1 MSTDPIVTV
10 SPIKGKYFPFDRS
23 IIADDLSGLE
33 SRISQIKMASVI
45 KDRGYI
51 SYEFS
56 GAEFADGS
64 TATARGFRATS
75 FGPGFAQS
83 TSPSNGWVSGGDFRW
98 LNFIT
103 GKVGGMTLGTPTN
116 PSFNVHGDSSLETA
130 SIRDWY
136 LWGARKFWLHHPFG
150 RVAKGR
156 NNQEAMHYQPDAYYS
171 AKHGCTCPFTGI
183 LGNRPMPWLTDDV
196 VDGVTQGFV
205 PLFKALITGSQ
216 GDLSNDVWQ
225 RLTGI
230 GGGEEWYNPADP
242 IEVVV
247 YNGTINNET
256 FRKWRRWF
264 ETSTPIANAP
274 FFGATGETEG
284 MPANL
289 YARYRLEASLE
300 PFKRAGMRV
309 AFDALVAA
317 PGPING
323 LNACPTSGFMP
334 TTAYEGQLYTPAG
347 QSYGAA
353 DVGWWK
359 FFSEYV
365 LGNWQKKDIFME
377 AHPDTIPGINQVGFT
392 MNPYQKIGGLNI
404 CASDEY
410 TRRGFGG
417 TSASPPFAP
426 TNSRAH
432 YLGEYGAV
440 EFVRSPGWSSLPHV
454 GKFVGGNTFY
464 DGHYWF
470 LRGLEEQT
478 AVIGSLPDINF
489 GAGNRYL
496 RAKETFPTGVYQ
508 GACIWGSHLY
518 ADHFIRYQE
527 QENCQTTI
535 AQDLTSPGVLIL
547 SHTLR
552 RIDDGNMT
560 TIRNQTGITNDF
572 NRAYPTLT
580 DYAKFVAD
588 RYSFYRGMGVTAFN
602 DHGISFPSYITN
614 ISNIIDRTGTA
625 AALNERLEGLSHVL
639 YLDPTEYDTF
649 AGTGLQGR
657 KNGGFYIPTPA
668 NDLQDSIFQS
678 WLDTKIKSWHRTFGK
693 YPKYICWLISEYS
706 GKADNTL
713 NQLEMERYLFFA
725 NTIPLS
731 TTETSS
737 AYSNKEQYFSR
748 TPRVD
753 LLSIPGT
760 ETLANVG
767 FCGTPGCGNA
777 GGALSSAW
785 TEVRDI
791 LVSMLQKT
799 KDWRTIRGLDAK
811 IGLYRFPYLPEE
823 AYAVYGLSGTNAV
836 KLTSAGW
843 NARVFPKQDFTLT
856 NGRLLGGQ
864 AGWHTEAETES
875 LKSRIRLEYRK
886 RLEPIVKECEFLSPD
901 ISCKTPNDMAS
912 DPNLPML
919 KEWGK
924 EVINLASNM
933 KTIGAWNPQTGFLG
947 DGSLPALTGGRIIPA
962 IEIGYRGTPVSGITV
977 GDPLTIA
984 DGSLFDYDKMDYT
997 LVDWIRDDYLRP
1009 VRGVSRKVDGIS
1021 LKKRYFDRA
1030 LGAMRGNASTYS
1042 GRTADRDWVLKW
1054 LQASDGSGLS
1064 GATVAW
1070 TNSTDV
1076 GTKMNRFFDI
1086 QRSVSKN
1093 LLYRFDYGQP
1103 RIDIVSDPFKHTVF
1117 AVGWNAGYNGSYPA
1131 TLDGMA
1137 ITDVHP
1143 LIWVGWTAGTNGFIR
1158 DPGDTAGPA
1167 TNLFNETISRMNKVP
1182 RGRRVLLPYY
1192 WHQDPISDQT
1202 LRVNHYAQT
1211 NDGATYTGTLPLRT
1225 HELPGPVKLIT
1236 PWAYQQ
1242 TSDAKQ
1248 SFQAFLNQC
1257 IATGAVFDYIADD
1270 GESWTNITVG
1280 SNSNFFFAPF
1290 GPTGMPARLE
1300 ATGGTNHV
1308 FAFASWLKEPD
1319 NRMVPTYMK
1328 DPRVNTLVNP
1338 YTGLSFGAAV
1348 ANKYKELLSNS
1359 TFFQNNGTLI
1369 DSFDARAALGTIGS
1383 SAAFVMDYFTREGAT
1398 GISAATGPASVTQL
1412 APPIGT
1418 NTEYINNDARNA
1430 TNPWRNP
1437 WGART
1442 DTTPNGRV
1450 SRYAAWLANR
1460 SAVED
1465 LVMGDLYKRM
1475 WIDTIRGSTSE
1486 NHRKTKYGHY
1496 DVYPVGVTEGAF
1508 LMDYSG
1514 HTPIHSDFSHIAAT
1528 PVLYGEVGGDLRR
1541 AKYSTQPTDDY
1552 FKHSFILSFHHH
1564 PEGTIPFNDT
1574 AKTAFFTD
1582 QAGDIPARSYIAL
1595 AKEVAILRGML
1606 RTNPNS
1612 WKNLSPWIW
1621 NPFDLW
1627 WIGMETPSFRADR
1640 QSPTVPVFDRCDI
1653 TYWNELLYHCL
1664 LSGTEHFN
1672 YFNPGAN
1679 IIDATPSKVPGE
1691 IGEGGFTAGLTF
1703 MQGVLNEWKTISE
1716 GYRVQPCSNA
1726 SGNPSAL
1733 VDRLDI
1739 SAAGGN
1745 HTGATGTVVSG
1756 AVILKNNSGKI
1767 SDTILGGTDD
1777 KTYVWRIS
1785 AAPQGTNLFLQGGFT
1800 AELPKQINL
1809 VTGELSY
1816 GMTAAMSGATS
1827 GGFSEFA
1834 IKGGTLSYSS
1844 GTHTN
1849 LSTLLGIPDS
1859 GADLHHTSQTIPSN
1873 NLTQPFVL
1881 GDGRRTTLTFNGRQT
1896 STVVPF
1902 DPQIFNVP
1910 PVAGSRGGL
1919 TIVGFFD
1926 LTKANG
1932 LHGTNGNLLGIETA
1946 VAFVSFGGSVWQT
1959 VVTFKNPTT
1968 GQYRTYRKVLIE
1980 QVGGVF
1986 INGSFVDRTLKIDVN
2001 EDGSEAQF
2009 FVDGRLVDTVN
2020 SASIASD
2027 GAALGGMPVGQF
2039 RGNGT
2044 WAGAGVRDI
2053 SLSET
2058 ATTATSIQTLLCNS
2072 LSTSILPKTTDA
2084 QVTVSRRGAWIKS
2097 RRSPLMPQYKI
2108 SDLNAPLP
2116 EGHLRNGGGFPT
2128 TNPDEIFSGDP
2139 APIADTSDLTV
2150 TGDLRAI
2157 AAWKEDPIPFY
2168 QTPPSGTV
2176 TVMAFHPSGI
2186 QKVEA
2191 SLNGGQ
2197 IATRTGTEGIPYQ
2210 EFTFILPPLSG
2221 GSGPFVNLPKTP
2233 AGVSY
2238 GGMHQIRA
2246 KVFPFSGKPRVL
2258 GGLPEESSQY
2268 YSPIAPGDPTPKKR
2282 ETNETSFF
2290 LMNVANTDSKLTRF
2304 CTVNPTFTDNFPT
2317 LSEPLYKSIREAV
2330 MWELGS
2336 GSGLCGSA
2344 KNKDFLIIKTIASGI
2359 GGNAAVFPCVGD
2371 DDDLGGVPSRL
2382 QVTYLNPENKTLII
2396 NEIDDSATTGVTL
2409 LPNTVS
2415 GSDNSATSFRGL
2427 AVGSIADTWT
2437 NTTQIFGSVLP
2448 STAKAYGLSSDG
2460 FIYRLNKNPLAIY
2473 NGSTTTAPSLSNPN
2487 WAFGGTASLWESARQ
2502 AARAGGFAG
2511 IGRVKLNGLPNA
2523 RYIIDRAK
2531 CPNFFTT
2538 DSTQA
2543 IRFENV
2549 QFTSTML
2556 PSVDP
2561 KDFVRNGN
2569 ASYVNCVINAITG
2582 GLQHGFGY
2590 SRYVSGCTAVGVRGT
2605 VFSNA
2610 ALVMDSVATGSSKLD
2625 KTNPSFL
2632 GRFVESGTNI
2642 KGDALVKKNS
2652 IYQNISCTGDFADC
2666 ISMGRN
2672 EATPLAADKH
2682 KIGHYDLLYR
2692 NIQMGGTVGIADRI
2706 EGNVNNVHFVG
2717 VSMPNAMILSPE
2729 YKSALTSGSLK
2740 KQKFY
2745 VDAGSRM
2752 RMVMNEGP
2760 TSGNQIALQGDD
2772 FTQNYRTGFGIQMG
2786 DPLSPSNDA
2795 IVSIKPKRPG
2805 GIGVKI
2811 KGIPTKYDVLG
2822 ALSSGSAPGNTWTP
2836 IFTKTHLTTGIK
2848 TFGLEMGGGF
2858 GPTAQGFTANGL
2870 TFACWSR
2877 NSFDAVPLSPR
2888 LCWVYSTNV
2897 FWPAVTGVT
2906 ASSWV
2911 PNDRYTYEFGV
2922 SGIAQPTIA
2931 PFVSANL
2938 HTFFNSNSMSD
2949 SVLPDRN
2956 ASIHWMMLR
2965 NRTEVT
2971 DTWSNTP
2978 YSQDIAA
2985 SPTNVNF
2992 AAGVSAHW
3000 LMNGQDINLNT
3011 AWMGTSRNFDII
3023 GTGGTPQGRIQIART
3038 NSNAEAT
3045 ALAVALNS
3053 NSKPALGGIT
3063 ITDQFGNLFR
3073 IDGGVGAFTTSTVL
3087 VLVNGDQI
3095 KYASGSVVGTPWTA
3109 AGVIGAFPREWIY
3122 NGDATTQY
3130 APIKLEINLNN
3141 TAVRGSITA

>member
-33 SRISQIKMASVI
+33 SRISPTKMASVI
-45 KDRGYI
+45 RSRGYI
-51 SYEFS
+51 SYEFT
-56 GAEFADGS
+56 GAEFAEGS

-75 FGPGFAQS
+75 FGPGFAQN

-116 PSFNVHGDSSLETA
+116 AGFNIGGDSSLETA

-136 LWGARKFWLHHPFG
+136 IWGARKFWLHHPFG

-183 LGNRPMPWLTDDV
+183 LGNTPMPWLTDDV

-216 GDLSNDVWQ
+216 GDLSNDVWE

-230 GGGEEWYNPADP
+230 GGGEEWYDPGDP

-247 YNGTINNET
+247 YNGTINQET

-264 ETSTPIANAP
+264 ETSAPITNQVV
-274 FFGATGETEG
+274 FGATGETEG
-284 MPANL
+284 MPANQ

-300 PFKRAGMRV
+300 PFKQARMRL
-309 AFDALVAA
+309 AFDALPAA
-317 PGPING
+317 PGPVNG
-323 LNACPTSGFMP
+323 LNACPTSAFIGA
-334 TTAYEGQLYTPAG
+334 TAYEGQLYTPAG

-365 LGNWQKKDIFME
+365 LGNWEKKDIFME
-377 AHPDTIPGINQVGFT
+377 AHPDTIPGIGQVGFT

-410 TRRGFGG
+410 TRQGFGG
-417 TSASPPFAP
+417 TSSSPPFAP

-432 YLGEYGAV
+432 YLGEHGAV
-440 EFVRSPGWSSLPHV
+440 EFVRSPGWAQAPHV
-454 GKFVGGNTFY
+454 GKFVGGITFH
-464 DGHYWF
+464 DGRYWF

-478 AVIGSLPDINF
+478 VIQGSLPDINF
-489 GAGNRYL
+489 AAGNRYL
-496 RAKETFPTGVYQ
+496 RAIASFPFEVYQ

-552 RIDDGNMT
+552 RIDEPRMT

-572 NRAYPTLT
+572 SRAYPTLL
-580 DYAKFVAD
+580 DYAEFVAD
-588 RYSFYRGMGVTAFN
+588 RYSFYREMGVTGFN
-602 DHGISFPSYITN
+602 DHGISHPSSLTN
-614 ISNIIDRTGTA
+614 ISNIVDRTGTA

-639 YLDPTEYDTF
+639 YLDPTEYDAF

-657 KNGGFYIPTPA
+657 KNGGFYIPTPT

-693 YPKYICWLISEYS
+693 YPKYICWLMTEYS

-713 NQLEMERYLFFA
+713 TQLEMERYLFFA

-731 TTETSS
+731 TTETST
-737 AYSNKEQYFSR
+737 AYNNKEQYFTR

-753 LLSIPGT
+753 LLSGPGT

-767 FCGTPGCGNA
+767 FCGTPGCGSA
-777 GGALSSAW
+777 GGAQSSIW

-791 LVSMLQKT
+791 LVSLLQKT
-799 KDWRTIRGLDAK
+799 KTWRTTRGLDAK
-811 IGLYRFPYLPEE
+811 IGIYRFPHLPEE

-836 KLTSAGW
+836 KVTSAGW

-924 EVINLASNM
+924 EVINLAFNM
-933 KTIGAWNPQTGFLG
+933 KTIGAWNPQSGFLG
-947 DGSLPALTGGRIIPA
+947 DGSLPALTGGKIIPA

-1021 LKKRYFDRA
+1021 LKKRYFERA
-1030 LGAMRGNASTYS
+1030 FGAMRANSSTYA

-1054 LQASDGSGLS
+1054 LQASGGSGLS
-1064 GATVAW
+1064 GATVNW
-1070 TNSTDV
+1070 TNATDV
-1076 GTKMNRFFDI
+1076 ATKMNRFFDI

-1103 RIDIVSDPFKHTVF
+1103 RIDIVDPFKHTVF
-1117 AVGWNAGYNGSYPA
+1117 AVGWNAGYSGSYPT
-1131 TLDGMA
+1131 TLEGMA

-1143 LIWVGWTAGTNGFIR
+1143 LIWVGWTAGTNGIIR
-1158 DPGDTAGPA
+1158 DPGDTAGPS
-1167 TNLFNETISRMNKVP
+1167 TQLFNETISRLNKVP
-1182 RGRRVLLPYY
+1182 EGRRVLLPYY

-1202 LRVNHYAQT
+1202 LQVNHYAQT
-1211 NDGATYTGTLPLRT
+1211 SDGATYTGTLPLRT

-1270 GESWTNITVG
+1270 GESWTNPTVG
-1280 SNSNFFFAPF
+1280 SNSNVFPAPFAPF

-1300 ATGGTNHV
+1300 LTGGKDHV

-1328 DPRVNTLVNP
+1328 DSRVNTLVNP
-1338 YTGLSFGAAV
+1338 YTGLTFGAAV

-1369 DSFDARAALGTIGS
+1369 ESSDARAALSGVGS
-1383 SAAFVMDYFTREGAT
+1383 SAAFIMDYYTREGAT

-1412 APPIGT
+1412 APPIIDSV
-1418 NTEYINNDARNA
+1418 TEYIDNPARNA
-1430 TNPWRNP
+1430 TTPWRNP
-1437 WGART
+1437 WEIRT

-1450 SRYAAWLANR
+1450 SRYTAWLANR

-1486 NHRKTKYGHY
+1486 THRKVKYGHY
-1496 DVYPVGVTEGAF
+1496 DVYPLGVTEGAF
-1508 LMDYSG
+1508 LMDYNG
-1514 HTPIHSDFSHIAAT
+1514 HTPIHSDFSHIGAT
-1528 PVLYGEVGGDLRR
+1528 PVLYGEVGDTLRR

-1552 FKHSFILSFHHH
+1552 FKHSFILSFHKH
-1564 PEGTIPFNDT
+1564 PELITPFNDT

-1595 AKEVAILRGML
+1595 AKEVGILRGML
-1606 RTNPNS
+1606 RTNPNA

-1621 NPFDLW
+1621 NPFDLG
-1627 WIGMETPSFRADR
+1627 WIGVEITSFRADK
-1640 QSPTVPVFDRCDI
+1640 QSPALNVFDRCDI
-1653 TYWNELLYHCL
+1653 GYWNELLYHCL

-1679 IIDATPSKVPGE
+1679 IDVTPSKVPGE

-1767 SDTILGGTDD
+1767 SDTVLGGTDD

-1827 GGFSEFA
+1827 GRFFEFT
-1834 IKGGTLSYSS
+1834 IGGGTLSYTS
-1844 GTHTN
+1844 GTHTL
-1849 LSTLLGIPDS
+1849 LSTVLGIPNS
-1859 GADLHHTSQTIPSN
+1859 GGDLHHTSQTIPSN

-1896 STVVPF
+1896 STVAPF
-1902 DPQIFNVP
+1902 DPQMFNAT
-1910 PVAGSRGGL
+1910 PVSGSRGGL

-1926 LTKANG
+1926 LAKSNG

-1959 VVTFKNPTT
+1959 VVAFKNPTT
-1968 GQYRTYRKVLIE
+1968 GQYRTYKNVLLE

-2009 FVDGRLVDTVN
+2009 FVDGRLVDTVTA
-2020 SASIASD
+2020 ASIASD
-2027 GAALGGMPVGQF
+2027 GVALGGMPVGQF

-2072 LSTSILPKTTDA
+2072 MSTSILPKTTDA

-2097 RRSPLMPQYKI
+2097 RRSSLMPQYRI
-2108 SDLNAPLP
+2108 SDLNAQLP
-2116 EGHLRNGGGFPT
+2116 EGHLRNGGGFPA

-2197 IATRTGTEGIPYQ
+2197 IATRTGSEGIPYQ

-2221 GSGPFVNLPKTP
+2221 GSGSFVNLPKTP

-2268 YSPIAPGDPTPKKR
+2268 YSPLVSPGDPTPRKR

-2290 LMNVANTDSKLTRF
+2290 LMNVSATDPKLTKL
-2304 CTVNPTFTDNFPT
+2304 CTVNPEASDNFPT
-2317 LSEPLYKSIREAV
+2317 SFPPIYRSIREAII
-2330 MWELGS
+2330 WELGNGS
-2336 GSGLCGSA
+2336 GSCGSA
-2344 KNKDFLIIKTIASGI
+2344 KNKDFLIIQTVA
-2359 GGNAAVFPCVGD
+2359 GGQTQPLTFPSVGD
-2371 DDDLGGVPSRL
+2371 NNDLGGIPSRL
-2382 QVTYLNPENKTLII
+2382 SVSFTNPENKTLII
-2396 NEIDDSATTGVTL
+2396 NEMDDTATRGMTFVA
-2409 LPNTVS
+2409 NRVS
-2415 GSDNSATSFRGL
+2415 GSDNSQTSFNNLTLGR
-2427 AVGSIADTWT
+2427 IADTWA
-2437 NTTQIFGSVLP
+2437 NTSQVFSSVLP
-2448 STAKAYGLSSDG
+2448 DAAKAYGISSGDQL
-2460 FIYRLNKNPLAIY
+2460 IYRLNKNPLTTY
-2473 NGSTTTAPSLSNPN
+2473 NGTVTTAPGSANPN
-2487 WAFGGTASLWESARQ
+2487 WQFGGTGSVWTGIVEG
-2502 AARAGGFAG
+2502 ARAGGFSE
-2511 IGRVKLNGLPNA
+2511 IGRVKINGLPNA
-2523 RYIIDRAK
+2523 RYIIDRGSL
-2531 CPNFFTT
+2531 PNFFTEN
-2538 DSTQA
+2538 STQA

-2549 QFTSTML
+2549 EFISSLL
-2556 PSVDP
+2556 PAFDP
-2561 KDFVRNGN
+2561 IDFVRNGN
-2569 ASYVNCVINAITG
+2569 VSYVNCVINAITG
-2582 GLQHGFGY
+2582 GLQHGFGF
-2590 SRYVSGCTAVGVRGT
+2590 SRYVSGCTAVGVRGR

-2610 ALVMDSVATGSSKLD
+2610 ALVLSSSATGSSKLD
-2625 KTNPSFL
+2625 KTNPSFF
-2632 GRFVESGTNI
+2632 GRFVDGIS
-2642 KGDALVKKNS
+2642 GDARSKKNS
-2652 IYQNISCTGDFADC
+2652 IYKDVTCFGDFTDC

-2672 EATPLAADKH
+2672 ETAPTLTDKH
-2682 KIGHYDLLYR
+2682 KIGHYDLLYS
-2692 NIQMGGTVGIADRI
+2692 NIQMGGTIGIADRI

-2729 YKSALTSGSLK
+2729 YKSALISGSLK

-2772 FTQNYRTGFGIQMG
+2772 FIQNYRTGFGIQMG
-2786 DPLSPSNDA
+2786 NPESPSNDA

-2805 GIGVKI
+2805 GIAVKI

-2822 ALSSGSAPGNTWTP
+2822 ALSSGNAAGNTWTP
-2836 IFTKTHLTTGIK
+2836 IFTKTHPTTGIR

-2897 FWPAVTGVT
+2897 FWPAVPGVT

-2922 SGIAQPTIA
+2922 SGIAQPTIF

-2938 HTFFNSNSMSD
+2938 HTFFNSNSMTD
-2949 SVLPDRN
+2949 SVLPDAN
-2956 ASIHWMMLR
+2956 ASVHWMMLR
-2965 NRTEVT
+2965 NRSAPT
-2971 DTWSNTP
+2971 DTWSNNP
-2978 YSQDIAA
+2978 FSQDIAA
-2985 SPTNVNF
+2985 NPSNLNF
-2992 AAGVSAHW
+2992 PVGASAHW
-3000 LMNGQDINLNT
+3000 LLNGQSVANSTSWMAPNRTFDIN
-3011 AWMGTSRNFDII
+3011 
-3023 GTGGTPQGRIQIART
+3023 GTGSVNPGRIQIARLGT
-3038 NSNAEAT
+3038 NGEAT
-3045 ALAVALNS
+3045 ALATALNS
-3053 NSKPALGGIT
+3053 NSNPALGGIT

-3073 IDGGVGAFTTSTVL
+3073 IDGGKGAFTTSTVF
-3087 VLVNGDQI
+3087 VNVNANQI
-3095 KYASGSVVGTPWTA
+3095 EYASGSVVGTTWA
-3109 AGVIGAFPREWIY
+3109 SAGVIGAFPREWIY
-3122 NGDATTQY
+3122 NGDATAQY
-3130 APIKLEINLNN
+3130 APIKLEINLAN
-3141 TAVRGSITA
+3141 TSVRVPI